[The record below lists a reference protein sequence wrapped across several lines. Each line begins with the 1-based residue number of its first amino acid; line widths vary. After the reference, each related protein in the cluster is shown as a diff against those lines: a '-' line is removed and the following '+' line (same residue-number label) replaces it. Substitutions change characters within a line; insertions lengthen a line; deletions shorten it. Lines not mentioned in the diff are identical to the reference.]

1 MNNLS
6 LIVLILDLEAV
17 ILHLVFSLHLLLTF
31 YGLVCL
37 NHLNIFLECFLV
49 ILFGYCSLVRIIH
62 LLLGMGA
69 MIYIHFT
76 YNVHI

>member
-6 LIVLILDLEAV
+6 LIVLILDLEEV

-31 YGLVCL
+31 YELVCL
-37 NHLNIFLECFLV
+37 NHLNIFWECFLL
-49 ILFGYCSLVRIIH
+49 ILFGCYSLVRIIH

-69 MIYIHFT
+69 MIYMGYT